1 VKVDRFGKFADET
14 VFVPLTVSRWPE
26 SARRLVVESVG
37 ELAEPGLPDQTHVL
51 DGRLDFEGTAETEAS
66 E

>member
-26 SARRLVVESVG
+26 SARRLVVESVV
-37 ELAEPGLPDQTHVL
+37 ELAEPGLPAQTHVL
-51 DGRLDFEGTAETEAS
+51 DGRLEFEGTAETEAS